1 MNVDYND
8 YFDNFNFHFTP
19 KQLPSSNILSDSEM
33 CLQSKTQA
41 KRNQWKKQMR
51 EGNYSYKI
59 NKPEDKI
66 RSTQVS
72 EIEIETEVFAVEFFD
87 SCS

>member
-1 MNVDYND
+1 VSA
-8 YFDNFNFHFTP
+8 
-19 KQLPSSNILSDSEM
+19 KQK
-33 CLQSKTQA
+33 QGT
-41 KRNQWKKQMR
+41 KKSMEKKMR

-72 EIEIETEVFAVEFFD
+72 EIEIETEVFAEEFFD
-87 SCS
+87 SWN

>member
-1 MNVDYND
+1 VSA
-8 YFDNFNFHFTP
+8 
-19 KQLPSSNILSDSEM
+19 KQNPGKKKSME
-33 CLQSKTQA
+33 
-41 KRNQWKKQMR
+41 KQMR

-72 EIEIETEVFAVEFFD
+72 ETEIETEVFAVEFFD
-87 SCS
+87 SWN